1 VADSLLVDDELWA
14 VLEPLL
20 PDRLPQRTG
29 RPRVGDRVAFAA
41 IRFVLLTGVPWRLVP
56 PNIGCSGVTAWRRLR
71 DWQTAGV
78 WDRLHRELLRRLNAT
93 GQLDW
98 SVGVVDGSHVR
109 ALRGGA
115 LTGPSPVDRARAGS
129 KHHLIVDRL
138 GVPLRATLTGGHRND
153 VTQLLPL
160 LDGIGATAGRPG
172 RPRQRPDQVVADRGY
187 DHDRYRR
194 ELWRRGVK
202 PAIAR
207 RGTQHGS
214 GLGRVRWVVE
224 RTFAWLHNFRR
235 LRIRWERYASIHQA
249 LLSLGCALICWRRLE
264 R

>member
-1 VADSLLVDDELWA
+1 MADSLLVDDGLWA

-71 DWQTAGV
+71 DWQTAGL

-93 GQLDW
+93 GRLDW

-160 LDGIGATAGRPG
+160 LDGIGAIAGRPG
-172 RPRQRPDQVVADRGY
+172 RPPAPRPGRRRSRLRPRQVPPRAVAPRSQAGY
-187 DHDRYRR
+187 RTA
-194 ELWRRGVK
+194 GN
-202 PAIAR
+202 PARLGTRTSSLGGWSGPLPGRTTSAGSASAGNAR
-207 RGTQHGS
+207 RAFT
-214 GLGRVRWVVE
+214 
-224 RTFAWLHNFRR
+224 RR
-235 LRIRWERYASIHQA
+235 S
-249 LLSLGCALICWRRLE
+249 
-264 R
+264 